1 MLYLMG
7 EIMEINE
14 MGLELME
21 GLPIVW
27 MPRFIRKRVNSKIFF
42 QLLHRKK
49 LRFKV
54 VFVKLYIIC
63 LLQLPSRLKGTNSL
77 LNAMLRLL
85 CYILSQ
91 SGR

>member
-1 MLYLMG
+1 MLLSEIVNTSMLYLMG

-54 VFVKLYIIC
+54 VFVKLYNFLTSIAKWP
-63 LLQLPSRLKGTNSL
+63 QRNE
-77 LNAMLRLL
+77 
-85 CYILSQ
+85 
-91 SGR
+91 

>member
-1 MLYLMG
+1 MLLSEIVKTSMLYLMG

-27 MPRFIRKRVNSKIFF
+27 MPRFIRKRVNSKIFS

-54 VFVKLYIIC
+54 AFAKLFN
-63 LLQLPSRLKGTNSL
+63 LLTSIAKWPQMNE
-77 LNAMLRLL
+77 
-85 CYILSQ
+85 
-91 SGR
+91 